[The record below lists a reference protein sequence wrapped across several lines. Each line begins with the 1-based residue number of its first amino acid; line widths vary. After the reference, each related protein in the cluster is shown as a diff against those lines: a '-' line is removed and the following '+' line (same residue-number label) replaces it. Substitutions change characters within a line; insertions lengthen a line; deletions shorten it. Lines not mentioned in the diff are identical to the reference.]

1 MRYVLA
7 IVLPPV
13 AFFTMGKP
21 LQGILNLIL
30 MVTIIG
36 WPIAAIWALIV
47 VNTYH
52 GDQNRKRVVKAL
64 DAQTAAIDAQ
74 TAALADAQT
83 AAIEAQTAAIVAQTA
98 AITTPDQE
106 GPSAD
111 DPPVIPAP

>member
-21 LQGILNLIL
+21 FQGILNLIL

-36 WPIAAIWALIV
+36 WL
-47 VNTYH
+47 
-52 GDQNRKRVVKAL
+52 
-64 DAQTAAIDAQ
+64 IDAQ

-83 AAIEAQTAAIVAQTA
+83 AAIDAQTAAIVAQTA
-98 AITTPDQE
+98 AITTPE
-106 GPSAD
+106 
-111 DPPVIPAP
+111 